1 MQFATRIALYSVANE
16 LRSAVVVPGTPS
28 ASDAPG
34 APAVDPL
41 IAEGQA
47 GAETGADGGAAVGA
61 V

>member
-1 MQFATRIALYSVANE
+1 LYSVANE